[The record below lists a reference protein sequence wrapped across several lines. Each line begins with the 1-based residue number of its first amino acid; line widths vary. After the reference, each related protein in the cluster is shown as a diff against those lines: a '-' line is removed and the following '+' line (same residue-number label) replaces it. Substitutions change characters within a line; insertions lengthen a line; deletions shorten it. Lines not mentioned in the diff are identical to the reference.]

1 MKTEKNILFA
11 FILNLSFSLFEFFG
25 GIFTNSVAILS
36 DSIHDMGDALSIGI
50 SFFLEKKSKKKP
62 DNNYTYGYIRYS
74 VLGGLITTV
83 ILLVG
88 SILVIYHAI
97 GRIIHPTPV
106 NYQGMIMFAIIGVVT
121 NFIAAFLTREGDSIN
136 QKSVNLHMLED
147 VLGWF
152 VVLIGAIIM
161 NFTDIRILDPIMS
174 IGVAL
179 FILINAFKNLKLI
192 LDLFLE
198 KTPQNIDINHLKE
211 HLKSIEGVDDVHHIH
226 IWSMDGFNNYAT
238 MHIVTK
244 STDVKSIKGKIRD
257 ELKEHGIFHA
267 ILETENEAC
276 EDIECNPNLNTELN
290 SSHFHHHH

>member
-11 FILNLSFSLFEFFG
+11 FILNLAFSIFEFFG
-25 GIFTNSVAILS
+25 GVFTNSVAILS

-50 SFFLEKKSKKKP
+50 SFFLEKMSKRKP

-83 ILLVG
+83 ILLTG
-88 SILVIYHAI
+88 SILVIYNAI
-97 GRIIHPTPV
+97 GRFINPVEV
-106 NYQGMIMFAIIGVVT
+106 NYKGMIIFAIIGVAM
-121 NFIAAFLTREGDSIN
+121 NFIAAYLTREGDSIN

-147 VLGWF
+147 VLGWL

-161 NFTDIRILDPIMS
+161 NFTDIRIIDPIMS

-179 FILINAFKNLKLI
+179 FILVNTLKNLKLI

-198 KTPQNIDINHLKE
+198 KTPQNIDIE
-211 HLKSIEGVDDVHHIH
+211 HLKKHIQEIEGVDGIHHIH
-226 IWSMDGFNNYAT
+226 IWSIDGYNNYAT

-244 STDVKSIKGKIRD
+244 SNNTKKIKEKIRE
-257 ELKEHGIFHA
+257 ELEEHGICHA
-267 ILETENEAC
+267 ILETEDEAC
-276 EDIECNPNLNTELN
+276 GDVECNPILHLQEGHN
-290 SSHFHHHH
+290 HHHR

>member
-11 FILNLSFSLFEFFG
+11 FILNLAFSIFEFFG

-36 DSIHDMGDALSIGI
+36 DSIHDMGDAVSIGV

-83 ILLVG
+83 ILLAG
-88 SILVIYHAI
+88 SILVIYNAM
-97 GRIIHPTPV
+97 GRIINPVEV
-106 NYQGMIMFAIIGVVT
+106 NYKGMIIFAIIGVVM
-121 NFIAAFLTREGDSIN
+121 NFIATYLTREGDSIN

-147 VLGWF
+147 VLGWV
-152 VVLIGAIIM
+152 VVLMGAIIM
-161 NFTDIRILDPIMS
+161 NFTDIRIIDPIMS

-179 FILINAFKNLKLI
+179 FILINTLKSLKQI

-198 KTPQNIDINHLKE
+198 KTPQNINIGHLKNHLQE
-211 HLKSIEGVDDVHHIH
+211 IDGVNDIHHIH
-226 IWSMDGFNNYAT
+226 IWSIDGYNNYAT

-244 STDVKSIKGKIRD
+244 SNNIKKIKEEIRKK
-257 ELKEHGIFHA
+257 LAEHGICHA
-267 ILETENEAC
+267 ILETEDEAC
-276 EDIECNPNLNTELN
+276 EDIECNPNLHIEEG
-290 SSHFHHHH
+290 HHHHHHN

>member
-11 FILNLSFSLFEFFG
+11 FILNLAFSIFEFFG
-25 GIFTNSVAILS
+25 GVFTNSVAILS

-50 SFFLEKKSKKKP
+50 SFFLEKMSKRKP

-83 ILLVG
+83 ILLTG
-88 SILVIYHAI
+88 SILVIYNAI
-97 GRIIHPTPV
+97 GRFINPVEV
-106 NYQGMIMFAIIGVVT
+106 NYKGMIIFAIIGVAM
-121 NFIAAFLTREGDSIN
+121 NFIAAYLTREGDSIN

-147 VLGWF
+147 VLGWL

-161 NFTDIRILDPIMS
+161 NFTDIRIIDPIMS

-179 FILINAFKNLKLI
+179 FILVNTLKNLKLI

-198 KTPQNIDINHLKE
+198 KTPQNIDIE
-211 HLKSIEGVDDVHHIH
+211 HLKKHIQEIEGVDGIHHIH
-226 IWSMDGFNNYAT
+226 IWSIDGYNNYAT

-244 STDVKSIKGKIRD
+244 SNNTKKIKEKIRE
-257 ELKEHGIFHA
+257 ELEEHGICHA
-267 ILETENEAC
+267 ILETEDEAC
-276 EDIECNPNLNTELN
+276 GDVECNPILHLQEGHN
-290 SSHFHHHH
+290 HHHI

>member
-11 FILNLSFSLFEFFG
+11 FILNLSFSIFEFFG

-62 DNNYTYGYIRYS
+62 DKDYTYGYIRYS

-88 SILVIYHAI
+88 AILVICNSI
-97 GRIIHPTPV
+97 ERIINMVEV
-106 NYQGMIMFAIIGVVT
+106 NYEGMIIFAIFGVVM
-121 NFIAAFLTREGDSIN
+121 NLIAAYETRHGNSIN

-147 VLGWF
+147 VLGWG
-152 VVLIGAIIM
+152 VVLVGAIIM
-161 NFTDIRILDPIMS
+161 KFTDIKIIDPIMS
-174 IGVAL
+174 IGISL
-179 FILINAFKNLKLI
+179 FILVNTLKNLKEI

-198 KTPQNIDINHLKE
+198 KTPKDIDIEVLKE
-211 HLKSIEGVDDVHHIH
+211 HLQKIVGVDDIHHIH
-226 IWSMDGFNNYAT
+226 VWSIDGYNNYAT

-244 STDVKSIKGKIRD
+244 SNDINKIKKEIRD
-257 ELKEHGIFHA
+257 ELEEHGICHA
-267 ILETENEAC
+267 ILETEDEAC
-276 EDIECNPNLNTELN
+276 GDIECKPNLYVEEG
-290 SSHFHHHH
+290 HHNHHQH